1 MSHFHTVI
9 AVERRTGDRANSTA
23 MSKMIPDGID
33 AEGKPKYRQGP
44 VQLHSMG
51 SALTNKDDANI
62 LMACEW
68 DGIAPYV
75 ITHKGVYAD
84 VTMRYMGWPELD
96 KETYDA
102 LYPSNPL

>member
-1 MSHFHTVI
+1 MSHFHTII

-33 AEGKPKYRQGP
+33 ADGKPKYRQSAP
-44 VQLHSMG
+44 QLHSMG

-75 ITHKGVYAD
+75 IAHKGNYAD
-84 VTMRYMGWPELD
+84 VTLRFMGWPEIT
-96 KETYDA
+96 KEEYDA
-102 LYPSNPL
+102 ANPAPV